1 MGSGLLVSAF
11 GRRKNSRCHESL
23 WENVGWLG
31 GVSGAVRG
39 GVGTDGL
46 GGHSK
51 QGTAVS
57 HAQLME
63 QMKRLEYT
71 EPQVMN
77 LLSEARL
84 ISDNCVRLWDI
95 AEPDLSRA
103 VCFLS
108 SPRPDYMQSARLLY
122 QQTQKIND
130 KVSDPRRA

>member
-1 MGSGLLVSAF
+1 M
-11 GRRKNSRCHESL
+11 
-23 WENVGWLG
+23 
-31 GVSGAVRG
+31 
-39 GVGTDGL
+39 
-46 GGHSK
+46 
-51 QGTAVS
+51 S

-108 SPRPDYMQSARLLY
+108 SPRPDYLQSARLLY
-122 QQTQKIND
+122 QQSKNVT
-130 KVSDPRRA
+130 SE